1 MRRAMTDRPP
11 SATDVLIVGAGI
23 AGASLAAALAPSRRV
38 VLAEAEDA
46 PGYHA
51 TGRSAAF
58 WHETYGGSGVQ
69 PLTLASLETL
79 LSPDPEFSRH
89 SFLSPRIALTI
100 GQDFEAAAGDAFVA
114 DVSARGVGVGAR

>member
-1 MRRAMTDRPP
+1 MTDRPP

-23 AGASLAAALAPSRRV
+23 AGASLAAALAPWRRV

-58 WHETYGGSGVQ
+58 WHETYGGRSEEHTSELQ
-69 PLTLASLETL
+69 SLIRISYAVFCL
-79 LSPDPEFSRH
+79 KKKRH
-89 SFLSPRIALTI
+89 KQTQHTPTPNVTTTATKT
-100 GQDFEAAAGDAFVA
+100 
-114 DVSARGVGVGAR
+114 

>member
-69 PLTLASLETL
+69 PLTLASLERSEEHTSEL
-79 LSPDPEFSRH
+79 QSLM
-89 SFLSPRIALTI
+89 RISYAVFCL
-100 GQDFEAAAGDAFVA
+100 
-114 DVSARGVGVGAR
+114 

>member
-1 MRRAMTDRPP
+1 MTDRPP

-23 AGASLAAALAPSRRV
+23 AGASLAAALAPWRRV

-58 WHETYGGSGVQ
+58 WHETYGGAGVQ
-69 PLTLASLETL
+69 PLTLASLEAL
-79 LSPDPEFSRH
+79 LSPDPEFSAH
-89 SFLSPRIALTI
+89 AFLSPRTALTI
-100 GQDFEAAAGDAFVA
+100 GQDRK
-114 DVSARGVGVGAR
+114 STRLNSSH